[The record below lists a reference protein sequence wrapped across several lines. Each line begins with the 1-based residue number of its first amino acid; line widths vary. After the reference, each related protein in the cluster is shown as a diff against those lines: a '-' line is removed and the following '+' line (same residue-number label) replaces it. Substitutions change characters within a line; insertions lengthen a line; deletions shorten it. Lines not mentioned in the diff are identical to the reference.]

1 MPNNATL
8 NAIRLGSGTLTTT
21 ADYQHNI
28 HRDTVTNP
36 FSLILAMRGAE
47 FQAFSR
53 RGRFTTSANVA
64 AANQFADNGANNQWG
79 LALPF
84 II

>member
-8 NAIRLGSGTLTTT
+8 NAIRLGSGTLTTA

-53 RGRFTTSANVA
+53 RGR
-64 AANQFADNGANNQWG
+64 
-79 LALPF
+79 LPPVQMSLLL
-84 II
+84 INLQIMV

>member
-1 MPNNATL
+1 
-8 NAIRLGSGTLTTT
+8 
-21 ADYQHNI
+21 
-28 HRDTVTNP
+28 
-36 FSLILAMRGAE
+36 MRGAE

-64 AANQFADNGANNQWG
+64 AANQFADNGLSNQWG

>member
-1 MPNNATL
+1 LAAATF
-8 NAIRLGSGTLTTT
+8 AT

-53 RGRFTTSANVA
+53 RGHYLLVHLNHIQQR
-64 AANQFADNGANNQWG
+64 
-79 LALPF
+79 
-84 II
+84 

>member
-8 NAIRLGSGTLTTT
+8 NAIRLGSGTLTTA

-36 FSLILAMRGAE
+36 FSTALMLESRKEGFSARKFAELIKRHPSTIYRELKRN
-47 FQAFSR
+47 SI
-53 RGRFTTSANVA
+53 NDVY
-64 AANQFADNGANNQWG
+64 
-79 LALPF
+79 
-84 II
+84 

>member
-1 MPNNATL
+1 
-8 NAIRLGSGTLTTT
+8 
-21 ADYQHNI
+21 
-28 HRDTVTNP
+28 

-64 AANQFADNGANNQWG
+64 AANQFADNGLNNQCDWFG
-79 LALPF
+79 HYPDIA
-84 II
+84 